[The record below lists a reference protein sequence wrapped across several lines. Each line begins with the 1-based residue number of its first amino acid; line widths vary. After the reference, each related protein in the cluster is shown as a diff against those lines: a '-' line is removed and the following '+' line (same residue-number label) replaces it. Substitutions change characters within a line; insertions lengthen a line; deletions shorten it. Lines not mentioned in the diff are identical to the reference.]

1 MIPLASVH
9 SAQDA
14 VGIETLNLS
23 TVKTEQLQH
32 VAGMR
37 WQKNRSIVRQMTAGI
52 GDIACRL
59 MGLF

>member
-23 TVKTEQLQH
+23 TVKTEQLQQ

-37 WQKNRSIVRQMTAGI
+37 WQRNRSIVR
-52 GDIACRL
+52 
-59 MGLF
+59 